1 MADLVA
7 GDRLGV
13 YEIVALLGRGGM
25 GAVYRAIDTRLNRPV
40 AVKVVDEEFS
50 ERFQHEARAISS
62 LNHPAVCTLYDVGA
76 NYLVMELIEGDT
88 LAGTLKSGPLPVNR
102 AVEYGAQIA
111 RGLAAAHAKG
121 VVHRDLK
128 PANIMVTRTGAKV
141 LDFGVAKVGML
152 PGETVTASRAIV
164 GTVAYMARE
173 QLAGQSADHRLIH
186 VSCAVLS
193 PA

>member
-1 MADLVA
+1 
-7 GDRLGV
+7 V

-25 GAVYRAIDTRLNRPV
+25 GAVYRAVDTRLDRPV

-62 LNHPAVCTLYDVGA
+62 LNHPAVCTLYDVGP

-88 LAGTLKSGPLPVNR
+88 LADRLTAGALPVDR

-111 RGLAAAHAKG
+111 RALTAAHAKG

-128 PANIMVTRTGAKV
+128 PANRVCPDAVSRVRRRRRHLRDQKARS
-141 LDFGVAKVGML
+141 VA
-152 PGETVTASRAIV
+152 E
-164 GTVAYMARE
+164 
-173 QLAGQSADHRLIH
+173 
-186 VSCAVLS
+186 
-193 PA
+193 